1 MSFDLY
7 ENQIAD
13 GPLALD
19 GLELTGVVVD
29 DTYEFVASH
38 VLDDVDDFEVDGS
51 GYAPLTGTARC
62 ELDEGPDGDRW
73 VVWLDDVTTTDLSDV
88 PATAGVVWM
97 RASGAL
103 VGFGVDDGGGLA
115 EFTQTFPSGM
125 FDYPVDGIDDVL
137 AGFDARVT
145 ALETAAAPDHNDLD
159 GRDAAEAHPA
169 SAIDVDGTP
178 LDEVLAGLEGGGGGG
193 SDDGPVPVV
202 LFLDDVDAV
211 GGDFTTVSLYG
222 NPGASAV
229 PRSALVGVTALVVAG
244 DSLGRWTIT
253 ASGPCT
259 PGPELAV
266 YQSFV
271 NVVGQVA
278 ATVASDGESVS
289 GIYVLAFAGD
299 VAAVAGDVAAVAAD
313 VAAVAADVADLT
325 ELEGDVEDLVVDVEA
340 RTGAI
345 DVLAYA
351 ATLTPPIRYARCG
364 GDYTDWWS
372 NTDLLAT
379 PTTSLRIRSLVR
391 VMVGNGEQQWME
403 TASEPMDSGGVH
415 GAGGDHDRFEDAL
428 VDPPGRVDDY
438 FEMSREGDAL
448 EWHRMGSGRP
458 LPQVAGLV
466 PYVWIWREKFIDL
479 ATGKVSF
486 RVRSDALWDYEDP
499 VDGTRWRTTKVY
511 DTEPDFTFADSAS
524 DTVEWWVGRG
534 NGEFHVARMQAW
546 VDGTLAADFDPSTV
560 AAGATTIPDG
570 VLSADWEADGD
581 AVVVDEVAAD
591 AVAAKVHAAPAKS
604 VPVDA
609 DELLLVDSE
618 ADDVAKKLT
627 VGQLRAALGIGT
639 RVYVPGTL
647 YEKTCVKGGSR
658 SVAPGSVMFYEIDHE
673 ADVLIDGLAIDIS
686 TGGGAGAEGHLYIV
700 SADPST
706 GRPST
711 SSTVL
716 AVAANVLT
724 ATAIKLIEDLAA
736 PYTARLGVPV
746 FAAFHSIVGSPAL
759 RSVSASCQFG
769 PPVRVP
775 TVSSGNG
782 YSCINATGA
791 GTSSTP
797 LDDLSGVTFQ
807 ADINQAP
814 IISWRAG

>member
-1 MSFDLY
+1 MGLLY
-7 ENQIAD
+7 ANRVPGIVD
-13 GPLALD
+13 LD
-19 GLELTGVVVD
+19 GQDLVGLVLD
-29 DTYEFVASH
+29 DTYEFDPDHATATDLAVTEVAG
-38 VLDDVDDFEVDGS
+38 V
-51 GYAPLTGTARC
+51 GYERATATARV
-62 ELDEGPDGDRW
+62 ERIEGTWVLFIDGMTA
-73 VVWLDDVTTTDLSDV
+73 VDLSDV
-88 PATAGVVWM
+88 DDRGGIAWVTD
-97 RASGAL
+97 GA
-103 VGFGVDDGGGLA
+103 DD
-115 EFTQTFPSGM
+115 
-125 FDYPVDGIDDVL
+125 
-137 AGFDARVT
+137 DARVT
-145 ALETAAAPDHNDLD
+145 VGWAADTGAATGAWLPTWDAGFAALPISPITDRIVALEERTHNDLD

-193 SDDGPVPVV
+193 SDDGPVPVG

-211 GGDFTTVSLYG
+211 GGDFTTVSFYG

-313 VAAVAADVADLT
+313 VADLT

-372 NTDLLAT
+372 NTELLAT
-379 PTTSLRIRSLVR
+379 PTESLRIRARVR
-391 VMVGNGEQQWME
+391 VAGGNGEPSFLE
-403 TASEPMDSGGVH
+403 FASEPMDSGGVH
-415 GAGGDHDRFEDAL
+415 GAGGDHDRFELAAL
-428 VDPPGRVDDY
+428 LTPSRADFY

-458 LPQVAGLV
+458 SPQVAGLV
-466 PYVWIWREKFIDL
+466 PYVWMDL
-479 ATGKVSF
+479 EVEVDLPSGKVYF
-486 RVRSDALWDYEDP
+486 RVGSAALWDYENP
-499 VDGTRWRTTKVY
+499 VDNTRWRTVKVY
-511 DTEPDFTFADSAS
+511 EAEADFTFADSAS

-534 NGEFHVARMQAW
+534 DGDFDVASRQVW
-546 VDGTLAADFDPSTV
+546 VDGTLASDFDPSTV

-609 DELLLVDSE
+609 DELLLVDSA

-716 AVAANVLT
+716 AVAANVST

-769 PPVRVP
+769 PPVSVP